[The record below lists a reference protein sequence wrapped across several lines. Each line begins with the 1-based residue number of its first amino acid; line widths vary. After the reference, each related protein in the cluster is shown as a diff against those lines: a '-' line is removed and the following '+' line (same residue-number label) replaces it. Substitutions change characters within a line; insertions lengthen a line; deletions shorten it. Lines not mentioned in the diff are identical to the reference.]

1 MGPDRAT
8 NRVSHQCATTPSPTD
23 QARRLDARAPDWHN
37 RVMTFEPGPNRPM
50 SPRAA
55 ARPASLSL
63 SEALRTTGA
72 VREFTD
78 QSVDDAVLAR
88 VLDTARFAPSGGNA
102 QAWRLVVVRDP
113 ERRRRLR
120 DCYLRGSADYLA
132 LHAAGLRPWAP
143 TNDRDAEARALK
155 TENPT
160 APGGFAERFDE
171 APVLLALFADLS
183 RLAAVDRDADRY
195 TFAGGAS
202 IYPFAWSIL
211 LAARDEGLG
220 GVITTIAIREEPQVK
235 AVLGAADPLALAAV
249 IALGYPVRRPRRL
262 RRETVDSFAT
272 VDSIDGPVFGAP

>member
-1 MGPDRAT
+1 MD
-8 NRVSHQCATTPSPTD
+8 
-23 QARRLDARAPDWHN
+23 
-37 RVMTFEPGPNRPM
+37 
-50 SPRAA
+50 
-55 ARPASLSL
+55 L

-72 VREFTD
+72 VRDFTN

-88 VLDTARFAPSGGNA
+88 VLETARFAPSGANA
-102 QAWRLVVVRDP
+102 QAWRVVVIKDP

-120 DCYLRGSADYLA
+120 DLYLEGSRDYLA
-132 LHAAGLRPWAP
+132 MSAAGLRPWAP
-143 TNDRDAEARALK
+143 TNDRNAEARAMAAK
-155 TENPT
+155 KP
-160 APGGFAERFDE
+160 AAAGGFAERFDE

-183 RLAAVDRDADRY
+183 RLAAVDRDANQY

-211 LAARDEGLG
+211 LAARDAGLG
-220 GVITTIAIREEPQVK
+220 GVITTIAIREEERVK
-235 AVLGAADPLALAAV
+235 ALLGAPDPLALAAV